1 VQDRVRVGIDAQ
13 DRRMDGINATRA
25 HNRALVRTPI
35 RLEPNIRG
43 VPKILCATAKS
54 GVWRSYRER
63 ITRSDLIEALRRE
76 GTDGSIT
83 VGLRCENA
91 AALRSPVLGAH
102 HEVRTRSF
110 STVVAIAAC
119 AVATSVGP
127 AAGNSGARQIS
138 TKRRRPTR
146 NCRRWRCAKA
156 SIAERQADAGV
167 RSRRF
172 RAA

>member
-1 VQDRVRVGIDAQ
+1 
-13 DRRMDGINATRA
+13 MDGINATRA

-127 AAGNSGARQIS
+127 AAGNSGKVIFTPSDCSRQIS